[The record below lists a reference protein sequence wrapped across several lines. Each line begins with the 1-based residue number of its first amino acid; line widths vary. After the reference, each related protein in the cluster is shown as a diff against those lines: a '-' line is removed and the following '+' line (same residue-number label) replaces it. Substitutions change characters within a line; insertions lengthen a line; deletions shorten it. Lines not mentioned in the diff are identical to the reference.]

1 MEVIVLCSGNYKE
14 HIRGDTVSSYVR
26 MDSACKDGRWIELVQ
41 RRAQWQALILS
52 ALNLWVLLTEN
63 QLISNMD
70 LKKTGCEGGRWMEL
84 VQDRAQC

>member
-70 LKKTGCEGGRWMEL
+70 LKETACGGGSWMDLGQES
-84 VQDRAQC
+84 VYW